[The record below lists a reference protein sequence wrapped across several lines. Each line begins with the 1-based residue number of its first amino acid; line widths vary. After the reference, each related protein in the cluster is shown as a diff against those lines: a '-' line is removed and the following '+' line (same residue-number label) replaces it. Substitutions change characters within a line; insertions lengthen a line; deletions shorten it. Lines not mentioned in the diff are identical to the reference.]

1 MAATPRVIIIAGP
14 NGAVKTTFAREFLP
28 KDANCPVF
36 VNADL
41 IAAGLAPF
49 APETV
54 ARQAGRIMLEE
65 LARHFAARVS
75 FAFESTL
82 SGRGYLHLIEQWQA
96 TGYWIKLIF
105 LQLAS
110 PEEAIARVAQRVRT
124 GMTFPKP

>member
-1 MAATPRVIIIAGP
+1 M
-14 NGAVKTTFAREFLP
+14 
-28 KDANCPVF
+28 
-36 VNADL
+36 
-41 IAAGLAPF
+41 
-49 APETV
+49 
-54 ARQAGRIMLEE
+54 EE